1 MTSAVSSADDLMFSP
16 DQSDMVC
23 LRMRRVPVT
32 VVCQFR
38 EEQEK
43 GGEMEEKKGEEEE
56 QVE

>member
-1 MTSAVSSADDLMFSP
+1 
-16 DQSDMVC
+16 MVC